1 MYQQHFSLNE
11 EPFSITSDPKFL
23 WLSHQHEEA
32 FAHLHFAVTQ
42 RKGFAALTGDIG
54 TGKTTL
60 INSLLDR
67 LGDGVRTAVVY
78 NASLNT
84 DELFQYIFRDFGI
97 PGKPGNRSEAV
108 IRLNDWLLEQADK
121 DINAVIVVD
130 EAQNLSIETLEDL
143 RLLSNLETARR
154 KLLQIVLVGQP
165 QLNEKLAAPELEQ
178 LQQRIAM
185 RYHLKAFNESDT
197 RQYVAHRFQ
206 LAGGNAST
214 VFAQDYFPILYQAS
228 GGVPRVINQICD
240 TALLRAY
247 SNGLNKLGGKFLQEV
262 LNEDFPFRTKGG
274 KGKRPKIESA
284 SSAKAEAEGKP
295 KPKVMLAAFLFLLLV
310 VIPAAWWTG
319 RTSSTPVEEQQVIAA
334 VDSSAI
340 YKQAEMLKELE
351 LRQSAMDSLQF
362 ALEVKIRDAES
373 VQLASPSPTTRQ
385 NQPAVVQNPSELA
398 KVRIRKDDTLMKIVE
413 NHYGSADWRWIELVL
428 KENPKIDNPNR
439 IRVGDV
445 LVLPAIQE

>member
-1 MYQQHFSLNE
+1 MYQQHFSLKE

-67 LGDGVRTAVVY
+67 LGNGVRTAVVY

-97 PGKPGNRSEAV
+97 SGKPANRSEAV

-121 DINAVIVVD
+121 DVNAVIVVD

-143 RLLSNLETARR
+143 RLLSNLETSRR

-165 QLNEKLAAPELEQ
+165 QLNDKLAAPELEQ

-274 KGKRPKIESA
+274 KGKRPR
-284 SSAKAEAEGKP
+284 AEAGTANAGQETAP
-295 KPKVMLAAFLFLLLV
+295 KRKVMTAAFLFLLLI

-319 RTSSTPVEEQQVIAA
+319 KSSSTPAVEQPVIAA
-334 VDSSAI
+334 VDSSSIA
-340 YKQAEMLKELE
+340 KQAAMLKELE
-351 LRQSAMDSLQF
+351 LQQSAMDSLQF
-362 ALEVKIRDAES
+362 ALEAKIRETEAI
-373 VQLASPSPTTRQ
+373 QLASQAPTPRQ
-385 NQPAVVQNPSELA
+385 NQPALVQNPSELA

-413 NHYGSADWRWIELVL
+413 DHYGSADWRWIELVL
-428 KENPKIDNPNR
+428 KENSHIDNPNR

-445 LVLPAIQE
+445 LVLPANQE

>member
-1 MYQQHFSLNE
+1 MYQQHFSLKE

-67 LGDGVRTAVVY
+67 LGNGVRTAVVY

-97 PGKPGNRSEAV
+97 SGKPANRSEAV

-121 DINAVIVVD
+121 DVNAVIVVD

-143 RLLSNLETARR
+143 RLLSNLETSRR

-165 QLNEKLAAPELEQ
+165 QLNDKLAAPELEQ

-274 KGKRPKIESA
+274 KGKRPR
-284 SSAKAEAEGKP
+284 AEAGTANAGQETAP
-295 KPKVMLAAFLFLLLV
+295 KRKVMTAAFLFLLLI

-319 RTSSTPVEEQQVIAA
+319 KSSSTPAVEQPVIAA
-334 VDSSAI
+334 VDSSSIANRLRCLKNWNCSNRPWTACSLRWRQRFEKL
-340 YKQAEMLKELE
+340 KQFSWPARHLPRGKTNQRL
-351 LRQSAMDSLQF
+351 F
-362 ALEVKIRDAES
+362 KIR
-373 VQLASPSPTTRQ
+373 Q
-385 NQPAVVQNPSELA
+385 NWQRCAFA
-398 KVRIRKDDTLMKIVE
+398 KTIR
-413 NHYGSADWRWIELVL
+413 S
-428 KENPKIDNPNR
+428 
-439 IRVGDV
+439 
-445 LVLPAIQE
+445 